1 MSVAPIKLTQE
12 LNDIELVA
20 HFNNARL
27 SERLMLLERLESKL
41 TDLNKVSISKVEV
54 FKKLNI
60 WISEIKTVANSS
72 TENKEAK

>member
-1 MSVAPIKLTQE
+1 MAVAPIKLTKE
-12 LNDIELVA
+12 INDIELAA

-41 TDLNKVSISKVEV
+41 VDLNKASISKVEV

-60 WISEIKTVANSS
+60 WISEIKIVSNSS
-72 TENKEAK
+72 TENKGAK